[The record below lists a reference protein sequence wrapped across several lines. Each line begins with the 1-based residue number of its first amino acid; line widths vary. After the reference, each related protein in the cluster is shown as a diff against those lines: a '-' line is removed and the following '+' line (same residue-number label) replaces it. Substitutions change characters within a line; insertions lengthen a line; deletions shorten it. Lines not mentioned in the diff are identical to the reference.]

1 MTIHQFNLLNEAE
14 KQRVIWTD
22 GVFLAKH
29 TEGNF
34 VYDVY
39 QIEGFYV
46 EISYRINSEYAKSMI
61 TALSDPDDLLFLD
74 KMNVADYLR

>member
-14 KQRVIWTD
+14 KRSVVWTE
-22 GVFLAKH
+22 GVYLAKH
-29 TEGNF
+29 TEGDY

-39 QIEGFYV
+39 QIDGFYV
-46 EISYRINSEYAKSMI
+46 EISYKTNSRYAKSMI

-74 KMNVADYLR
+74 EIDVADYLR